1 MISFLFR
8 HIVFQI
14 FLMLFLFFS
23 NAIAATETL
32 IDSSSLLRLIW
43 GLLVVLGL
51 LLIIYAIAKKKMSF
65 LQNPGKGIIKIIEVK
80 HLLPKKSL
88 YLIEVRGQEYLIAS
102 NQDSLSLIS
111 PIAGHSNNSFDE
123 ILENASIEE

>member
-1 MISFLFR
+1 MIAFLFR

-14 FLMLFLFFS
+14 FLLLLFYS
-23 NAIAATETL
+23 NALSATESL

-51 LLIIYAIAKKKMSF
+51 LLIIYGIAKKKMSF
-65 LQNPGKGIIKIIEVK
+65 LQTPGKGIIKIIEVK

-88 YLIEVRGQEYLIAS
+88 YLVEVRGQEYLIAS
-102 NQDSLSLIS
+102 SQDSLSLLS
-111 PIAGHSNNSFDE
+111 PIAGHSHNSFDE